1 MTDEFYLDAYLDAVS
16 ERAGLFEPAAMAVRT
31 LAAAGRDLADILS
44 AGPLAGALAATVGTL
59 ANDWGDAQKAF
70 DVQAHDIIV
79 AALRSAAVASVLSE
93 EAEHPVLI
101 DPAGRIGIA
110 IDPLDG
116 SSNIDTNVPVGTIF
130 SILPADGLNGFM
142 VPGDQQIAAGFLIYG
157 ANTGLVVTFGD
168 GTRMFTLDRR
178 RGAFISVGGPLS
190 IPAQTSEY
198 AINASNRRH
207 WDAAVRAYVDGCL
220 AGVDGIRGRNFNTR
234 WLACLAAE
242 AYRIMLRGGVYL
254 YPADDR
260 PGYRHGRLRLIYEAN
275 PVAMLVEQAGGA
287 ATDGRNRILGLKPST
302 PHQRTA
308 LVFGSRDEVEEVA
321 LGYHQPALNLAS
333 PLFSSRSLFRA

>member
-1 MTDEFYLDAYLDAVS
+1 MTSELYLDAYLDTVA
-16 ERAGLFEPAAMAVRT
+16 ERGGLFEPAAMAVRRM
-31 LAAAGRDLADILS
+31 AAAGREIADILS
-44 AGPLAGALAATVGTL
+44 AGPLAGALSATIGEP

-70 DVQAHDIIV
+70 DVRAHDIV
-79 AALRSAAVASVLSE
+79 LTSLRSAAVASVLSE

-101 DPAGRIGIA
+101 DPAGRIGVA

-130 SILPADGLNGFM
+130 SILPADGLNGFL
-142 VPGDQQIAAGFLIYG
+142 VPGEQQIAAGFLIYG
-157 ANTGLVVTFGD
+157 VNTGLVVTFGD
-168 GTRMFTLDRR
+168 GTRMFTLDRG
-178 RGAFISVGGPLS
+178 RGAFIGVDGPLS
-190 IPAQTSEY
+190 IPVQTSEY

-207 WDAAVRAYVDGCL
+207 WDGAVRAYVDGCL
-220 AGVDGIRGRNFNTR
+220 AGMDGIRGRNFNTR
-234 WLACLAAE
+234 WLASLAGE
-242 AYRIMLRGGVYL
+242 AYRILIRGGVYL

-287 ATDGRNRILGLKPST
+287 ATDGRTRILELKPSA
-302 PHQRTA
+302 PHQRIA
-308 LVFGSRDEVEEVA
+308 LVFGSRDEVEEVGF
-321 LGYHQPALNLAS
+321 GYHRPAPELAS